1 MTANP
6 GRFPH
11 SFTLGL
17 HTCEADISFSI
28 IPHIMNATSLSRCAG
43 PEPPEQM
50 WLKDNVTKAVS

>member
-17 HTCEADISFSI
+17 RTCEADISFSI
-28 IPHIMNATSLSRCAG
+28 IPHIMNATSLNRCAG

-50 WLKDNVTKAVS
+50 